1 MNWLKKLW
9 TDEPVIVRTGLA
21 LAVSAGLLT
30 ATQASGIGD
39 ALAAL
44 TTALGLVSA
53 RSNVTPNKKG

>member
-9 TDEPVIVRTGLA
+9 AEEPVIVRTGLA

-39 ALAAL
+39 ALAAVA
-44 TTALGLVSA
+44 TALGLFSA
-53 RSNVTPNKKG
+53 RSKVTPKP